1 MSREWDEAYREA
13 VELVWRHWSPPMQ
26 GEIARHCAGWAPGRF
41 DFRVYLDASVERFR
55 RAYEGAVVR
64 TGAASVC
71 DVGGFWGVFPL
82 TLAMLGYQA
91 SMTEALGYY
100 SSAWDGLFAALRG
113 AGVEVIDYDPFAAA
127 EPLPRRWDAVT
138 ALAVLEHYPHSPAS
152 FLRAVAGGVRPGGVV
167 YLEVPN
173 IAFWPKRLAM
183 LRGRSPLPPVADVFA
198 SATPF
203 TGHHREYTAAELAEV
218 AELAGLEVVATG
230 FFNYSPPPGGVRG
243 TLRRPVDALVYAL
256 FPRTREC
263 LSIACR
269 PR

>member
-1 MSREWDEAYREA
+1 MSREWGEAYREA
-13 VELVWRHWSPPMQ
+13 VERVWRHWTPGMQ
-26 GEIARHCAGWAPGRF
+26 AEIARHCVGWGPGRF
-41 DFRVYLDASVERFR
+41 DFRVYLDASEERFR
-55 RAYEGAVVR
+55 RAYQAVAGAR
-64 TGAASVC
+64 AVC

-82 TLAMLGYQA
+82 ALAMLGHQA
-91 SMTEALGYY
+91 AMTEALGYY
-100 SSAWDGLFAALRG
+100 SSAWDGLFAALG
-113 AGVEVIDYDPFAAA
+113 DAGVEVIDYDPFTAA

-138 ALAVLEHYPHSPAS
+138 AMAVLEHYPHSPAP
-152 FLRAVAGGVRPGGVV
+152 FLAALAGGVRPGGVV

-218 AELAGLEVVATG
+218 ARLAGLEVVSADHY
-230 FFNYSPPPGGVRG
+230 NYSPPPGGVRG

-256 FPRTREC
+256 FPTTREC
-263 LSIACR
+263 LAVTCR